1 MSDLFV
7 SLVALTPKPS
17 SAPTQSPPSTPANQ
31 GIGGLHSDL
40 QADKVVTPGQ
50 PK

>member
-7 SLVALTPKPS
+7 SLVAITPKPS
-17 SAPTQSPPSTPANQ
+17 QVSSQSPVSTPANQ
-31 GIGGLHSDL
+31 GIEGLHSDL
-40 QADKVVTPGQ
+40 QANKIATPGQ